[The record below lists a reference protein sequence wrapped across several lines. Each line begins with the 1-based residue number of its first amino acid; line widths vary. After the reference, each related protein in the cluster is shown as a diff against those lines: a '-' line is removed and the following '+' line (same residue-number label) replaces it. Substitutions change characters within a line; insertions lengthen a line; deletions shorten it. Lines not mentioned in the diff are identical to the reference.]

1 MALNFQTPGQMMDL
15 YDAKFRQNGGCGYV
29 LKPSV
34 MREQI
39 SFFSANSRELIPGL
53 PPQFLHLKVR
63 ILVKLYMS
71 MHTILSVSENVMK
84 YECRPI

>member
-1 MALNFQTPGQMMDL
+1 MDL

-39 SFFSANSRELIPGL
+39 SLFSANSRDLFPGL

-63 ILVKLYMS
+63 ISNKS
-71 MHTILSVSENVMK
+71 LSSRHDKFTCNCNWDTVCM
-84 YECRPI
+84 

>member
-1 MALNFQTPGQMMDL
+1 MDL

-39 SFFSANSRELIPGL
+39 SFFSANSRDLIPGL

-63 ILVKLYMS
+63 ILIKLLKS
-71 MHTILSVSENVMK
+71 MYVNLCINEMGCNMHVQEHL
-84 YECRPI
+84 

>member
-1 MALNFQTPGQMMDL
+1 MDL

-39 SFFSANSRELIPGL
+39 SFFSANSKELIPGL

-63 ILVKLYMS
+63 IIVKLLMS
-71 MHTILSVSENVMK
+71 MNTILQYTENGIK
-84 YECRPI
+84 YECRPTSESLNF

>member
-1 MALNFQTPGQMMDL
+1 MDL

-39 SFFSANSRELIPGL
+39 SFFSANSREIIPGL

-63 ILVKLYMS
+63 ILVKLLMS
-71 MHTILSVSENVMK
+71 THTILCVNENSMT
-84 YECRPI
+84 YECWPTKIPNCIAFSF